1 MNKFK
6 IKERIEKLK
15 KEINHHRYLYHVLD
29 KQEISDAALDS
40 LKHELFLLEQ
50 KYPEFLTSDS
60 PSQRVGGKPLEKF
73 KKVRHKFPMLS
84 LSDVFNQEE
93 LENWKNRIQK
103 ISATFN
109 TSCRDERSTRS
120 VEALEYFS
128 ELKIDGFAV
137 SLIYK
142 NGIFFCGSTRGDGK
156 IGEDV
161 TQNLKTIELIPLKLF
176 FHSSFFKMPP
186 TNALDKKIQKNLEKI
201 IKKGTL
207 EIRGEVYMAKKV
219 FEKINQER
227 LKKGEPVYANPR
239 NIAAGSIRQ
248 LDSKITDSRDLEFLA
263 YDLITDIRQEN
274 HSEEHKILPALGFK
288 ADQGRVCGNIKEI
301 IDFFEF
307 IQKKRKKLPYQIDG
321 IVISVNNNS
330 LHKKLGTVG
339 KAPRGSIALKFP
351 AEEATTQVEN
361 ICVQVGRTGAL
372 TPVAYLKPVNIEGIT
387 ITRATLH
394 NEDEIKKLDV
404 RIGDTVIVRRAGDV
418 IPDIVKVLPGLRTG
432 KEKKFQMPKNCPI
445 CGAKTKRISGEVA
458 VYCSNEN
465 CFAKEKEELIHFVSR
480 KAFNIEGLGEKIIE
494 HLMNEGLI
502 SSMADIFYLKKGDLE
517 LLERF
522 AEKSAKN
529 LIQSIEESKKIPLAR
544 FIYALGIRHV
554 GEETARLVTRQ
565 SAISNRPA
573 RNAFGVANAGGQL
586 ANIEDLI
593 KYFQNVS
600 LEELENV
607 QDIGPIVGKSIYDFF
622 HNEKKLKLL
631 KKLGRAGVE
640 VNLPQ
645 SLQKIN
651 FRISGKT
658 FVLTGSMETLSRE
671 QAKEKIRN
679 LGGNVSNSVSK
690 NTAYLVAGENPGSKF
705 KKAKKLGIKIL
716 DEGEFL
722 KMIK

>member
-50 KYPEFLTSDS
+50 KYPEFLAPDS
-60 PSQRVGGKPLEKF
+60 PSQRIGGKPLKKF
-73 KKVRHKFPMLS
+73 EKVRHKFPMLS
-84 LSDVFNQEE
+84 LNDVFNQEE
-93 LENWKNRIQK
+93 LEDWKNRIQK
-103 ISATFN
+103 IGATFN
-109 TSCRDERSTRS
+109 TSCRDECSTRS
-120 VEALEYFS
+120 VEALEYFA

-142 NGIFFCGSTRGDGK
+142 DGVFFCGSTRGDGK

-161 TQNLKTIELIPLKLF
+161 TQNLKTIKSIPLKL
-176 FHSSFFKMPP
+176 SFCEKIE
-186 TNALDKKIQKNLEKI
+186 DKKIRRNLEKI

-227 LKKGEPVYANPR
+227 LEEGEPIYANPR

-248 LDSKITDSRDLEFLA
+248 LNPKVSASRDLEFLA
-263 YDLITDIRQEN
+263 YDLITDIGQEN

-288 ADQGRVCGNIKEI
+288 ADQGKVCGNIKEL

-321 IVISVNNNS
+321 IVINVNNNS
-330 LHKKLGTVG
+330 LHKKLGAVG

-361 ICVQVGRTGAL
+361 ICVQVGRTGVL
-372 TPVAYLKPVNIEGIT
+372 TPVAYLKPVSIEGIT
-387 ITRATLH
+387 VTRATLH

-404 RIGDTVIVRRAGDV
+404 RIDDTVIIQRAGDV

-432 KEKKFQMPKNCPI
+432 NEKKFQMPKNCPI

-517 LLERF
+517 PLERF
-522 AEKSAKN
+522 AKKSAEN

-544 FIYALGIRHV
+544 FIYALGIRHI
-554 GEETARLVTRQ
+554 GEETARLLARQ
-565 SAISNRPA
+565 TANGKRHPA
-573 RNAFGVANAGGQL
+573 S
-586 ANIEDLI
+586 IEDLVGF
-593 KYFQNVS
+593 FQKISV
-600 LEELENV
+600 EELENI
-607 QDIGPIVGKSIYDFF
+607 QDIGPVVGKSVYGFF

-631 KKLGRAGVE
+631 KKLGEAGVNINTE
-640 VNLPQ
+640 VKLRQNLP
-645 SLQKIN
+645 KFN
-651 FRISGKT
+651 FLISGKT
-658 FVLTGSMETLSRE
+658 FVLTGSMKALSRE
-671 QAKEKIRN
+671 QAKEKIRD
-679 LGGNVSNSVSK
+679 LGGKISSSISK
-690 NTAYLVAGENPGSKF
+690 KTDYLVAGENPGSKF
-705 KKAKKLGIKIL
+705 EKAKKIGIKIL
-716 DEGEFL
+716 NEGEFL

>member
-6 IKERIEKLK
+6 IEQRIKRLK

-73 KKVRHKFPMLS
+73 KKIRHKFPMLS
-84 LSDVFNQEE
+84 LNDVFNHEE

-103 ISATFN
+103 LVF
-109 TSCRDERSTRS
+109 TRQS
-120 VEALEYFS
+120 FAEQNLSGQGQKLKYFT

-142 NGIFFCGSTRGDGK
+142 DGIFFCGSTRGDGK

-161 TQNLKTIELIPLKLF
+161 TQNLKTIKSIPLKL
-176 FHSSFFKMPP
+176 SFCEKIR
-186 TNALDKKIQKNLEKI
+186 NKKIRHNLEKI
-201 IKKGTL
+201 IKRGTF

-227 LKKGEPVYANPR
+227 LKKGESVYANPR

-263 YDLITDIRQEN
+263 YDLIADIGQEN

-288 ADQGRVCGNIKEI
+288 TDQGKVCGSIKEI
-301 IDFFEF
+301 IGFFES
-307 IQKKRKKLPYQIDG
+307 IQKKREKLPYQIDG

-330 LHKKLGTVG
+330 LHKKLGIVG

-351 AEEATTQVEN
+351 AKEATTQVEN

-404 RIGDTVIVRRAGDV
+404 LIGDTVIVQRAGDV

-445 CGAKTKRISGEVA
+445 CGAKNKRISGEVA

-494 HLMNEGLI
+494 HLMNEGLV
-502 SSMADIFYLKKGDLE
+502 SSAADIFYLKKGDLE
-517 LLERF
+517 PLERF
-522 AEKSAKN
+522 AEKSAEN
-529 LIQSIEESKKIPLAR
+529 LIQSIKESKKISLSR

-554 GEETARLVTRQ
+554 GEETARLLAQQTADSRQ
-565 SAISNRPA
+565 QT
-573 RNAFGVANAGGQL
+573 AGIG
-586 ANIEDLI
+586 DLI
-593 KYFQNVS
+593 DFFQNIS
-600 LEELENV
+600 LEELEDI
-607 QDIGPIVGKSIYDFF
+607 QDIGPIIGKSVYDFF
-622 HNEKKLKLL
+622 HSEKKLKLL
-631 KKLGRAGVE
+631 KNLSRVGVE
-640 VNLPQ
+640 VNFP
-645 SLQKIN
+645 QKIRKVN
-651 FRISGKT
+651 FPLSGKT

-679 LGGNVSNSVSK
+679 LGGNVSSSISK
-690 NTAYLVAGENPGSKF
+690 NTDYLVAGENPGSKF
-705 KKAKKLGIKIL
+705 GKAEKLGIKIL
-716 DEGEFL
+716 NENKFL

>member
-1 MNKFK
+1 MVKFEVK
-6 IKERIEKLK
+6 QRIEKLK
-15 KEINHHRYLYHVLD
+15 KEINHHRYLYHILD

-50 KYPEFLTSDS
+50 KCPEFLTSDS
-60 PSQRVGGKPLEKF
+60 PSQRIGGKPLEKF
-73 KKVRHKFPMLS
+73 KKVQHKFPMLS
-84 LSDVFNQEE
+84 LNDVFNQKE
-93 LENWKNRIQK
+93 LEDWKNRIQK
-103 ISATFN
+103 LAF
-109 TSCRDERSTRS
+109 TRQS
-120 VEALEYFS
+120 FAEQNLGGQREKLKYFA

-156 IGEDV
+156 VGEDV
-161 TQNLKTIELIPLKLF
+161 TQNLKTIESIPLKLSI
-176 FHSSFFKMPP
+176 HSELFK
-186 TNALDKKIQKNLEKI
+186 TLQKNLERK
-201 IKKGTL
+201 IKKGIL

-227 LKKGEPVYANPR
+227 QAKGEPVYANPR

-248 LDSKITDSRDLEFLA
+248 LDSKITNSRDLEFLA
-263 YDLITDIRQEN
+263 YDLITDIEQEN
-274 HSEEHKILPALGFK
+274 HSEEHKILPTLGFK
-288 ADQGRVCGNIKEI
+288 TDQGKICKNIEEI

-321 IVISVNNNS
+321 IVISINNNS
-330 LHKKLGTVG
+330 LYKKLGVVG

-418 IPDIVKVLPGLRTG
+418 IPNIVKVLPGLRTG
-432 KEKKFQMPKNCPI
+432 KEKKFKMPKNCPI

-465 CFAKEKEELIHFVSR
+465 CFAKEKEGLIHFVSR

-502 SSMADIFYLKKGDLE
+502 PSAADIFYLKKGDLE
-517 LLERF
+517 PLERF
-522 AEKSAKN
+522 AEKSAEN
-529 LIQSIEESKKIPLAR
+529 LIQSIEKAKKISLAR

-554 GEETARLVTRQ
+554 GEETARLLSQQTANSKQ
-565 SAISNRPA
+565 PA
-573 RNAFGVANAGGQL
+573 RNAFGVADVGGQT

-593 KYFQNVS
+593 SFFQNIS
-600 LEELENV
+600 LEELENI
-607 QDIGPIVGKSIYDFF
+607 QDIGPIVGKSIYIFF
-622 HNEKKLKLL
+622 HNEKKIKLL
-631 KKLGRAGVE
+631 KKLSRAGVE

-645 SLQKIN
+645 KIRKVSFSL
-651 FRISGKT
+651 SGKI

-679 LGGNVSNSVSK
+679 LGGNISNSVSR
-690 NTAYLVAGENPGSKF
+690 NTDYLVYGENPGSKF
-705 KKAKKLGIKIL
+705 EKAKKLEIKIL
-716 DEGEFL
+716 NENEFL

>member
-6 IKERIEKLK
+6 IKGRIEKLK

-40 LKHELFLLEQ
+40 LKHELSLFEQ

-84 LSDVFNQEE
+84 LNDVFNQKE
-93 LENWKNRIQK
+93 LEDWKNRIQK
-103 ISATFN
+103 LAF
-109 TSCRDERSTRS
+109 TRQS
-120 VEALEYFS
+120 FVEQNLGGQGQKLKYFA

-142 NGIFFCGSTRGDGK
+142 DGVFFCGSTRGDGK

-161 TQNLKTIELIPLKLF
+161 TQNLKTIESIPLKLF
-176 FHSSFFKMPP
+176 IHSELFKIFP

-201 IKKGTL
+201 IKKGTF
-207 EIRGEVYMAKKV
+207 EIRGEVYMAKRV
-219 FEKINQER
+219 FKKINQER

-248 LDSKITDSRDLEFLA
+248 LDSKITNSRDLEFLS
-263 YDLITDIRQEN
+263 YDLITDIGQKN
-274 HSEEHKILPALGFK
+274 HSEEHKILSVLGFK
-288 ADQGRVCGNIKEI
+288 ADQGRACESVKDIMN
-301 IDFFEF
+301 FFES
-307 IQKKRKKLPYQIDG
+307 IQKKREKLPYQIDG
-321 IVISVNNNS
+321 IVINVNNNS
-330 LHKKLGTVG
+330 LHKKLGAAG

-372 TPVAYLKPVNIEGIT
+372 TPVACLKPVNIEGIT

-404 RIGDTVIVRRAGDV
+404 RIGDTVIVQRAGDV

-432 KEKKFQMPKNCPI
+432 KEKKFQMPENCPI

-458 VYCSNEN
+458 IYCSNEN
-465 CFAKEKEELIHFVSR
+465 CFAKEKEELKHFVSR
-480 KAFNIEGLGEKIIE
+480 KAFNIDGLGEKIIE

-517 LLERF
+517 PLERF
-522 AEKSAKN
+522 AEKSAEN
-529 LIQSIEESKKIPLAR
+529 LIQSIKKSKKILLAR

-554 GEETARLVTRQ
+554 GEETANILVESQ
-565 SAISNRPA
+565 KLEVKSI
-573 RNAFGVANAGGQL
+573 G
-586 ANIEDLI
+586 DLI
-593 KYFQNVS
+593 SFFQNIS
-600 LEELENV
+600 LEELENI
-607 QDIGPIVGKSIYDFF
+607 QDIGPIVGKSIYSFF
-622 HNEKKLKLL
+622 HNEKKIKLL
-631 KKLGRAGVE
+631 KDLSKAGVE
-640 VNLPQ
+640 IKFPRNLP
-645 SLQKIN
+645 KFN
-651 FRISGKT
+651 FRIAGKT
-658 FVLTGSMETLSRE
+658 FILTGSMETLSRE

-679 LGGNVSNSVSK
+679 LGGSVSNSVSK
-690 NTAYLVAGENPGSKF
+690 NSDYLVAGENPGSKF
-705 KKAKKLGIKIL
+705 EKARKLGIKIL
-716 DEGEFL
+716 NEDEFL

>member
-6 IKERIEKLK
+6 IEQRIKRLK
-15 KEINHHRYLYHVLD
+15 KEINYHRYLYHVLD

-50 KYPEFLTSDS
+50 KYPEFLTFDS

-73 KKVRHKFPMLS
+73 KKVCHRFPMLS
-84 LSDVFNQEE
+84 LGDVFNQEE
-93 LENWKNRIQK
+93 LKNWEERIQK
-103 ISATFN
+103 LAPGQK
-109 TSCRDERSTRS
+109 
-120 VEALEYFS
+120 LKYFA

-142 NGIFFCGSTRGDGK
+142 DGIFFCGSTRGDGR

-161 TQNLKTIELIPLKLF
+161 TQNLKTIESIPLKLSI
-176 FHSSFFKMPP
+176 HSMPFE
-186 TNALDKKIQKNLEKI
+186 TLRKGKKDKVSNLKALDKKIRKNLEKI

-219 FEKINQER
+219 FEKINQKR
-227 LKKGEPVYANPR
+227 LEKSEPVYANPR

-263 YDLITDIRQEN
+263 YDLITDIGQKS

-288 ADQGRVCGNIKEI
+288 TDQGKICGSVKKI
-301 IDFFEF
+301 IDFFKS

-321 IVISVNNNS
+321 IVISVNNN
-330 LHKKLGTVG
+330 LLYKKLGVVG

-404 RIGDTVIVRRAGDV
+404 RIGDTVIVQRAGDV

-480 KAFNIEGLGEKIIE
+480 KAFNIEGLGKKIIE

-502 SSMADIFYLKKGDLE
+502 FSAADIFYFKKGDLE
-517 LLERF
+517 PLERF
-522 AEKSAKN
+522 AEKSAEN
-529 LIQSIEESKKIPLAR
+529 LIQSIEKAKKISLAR

-554 GEETARLVTRQ
+554 GEETARLLAQQT
-565 SAISNRPA
+565 
-573 RNAFGVANAGGQL
+573 ANSKQQTT
-586 ANIEDLI
+586 NIEDLI
-593 KYFQNVS
+593 DFFQKIS
-600 LEELENV
+600 LEELENI
-607 QDIGPIVGKSIYDFF
+607 QDIGPIVGKSIYSFF
-622 HNEKKLKLL
+622 HSEKSLKLL
-631 KKLGRAGVE
+631 KDLSKAGVE

-645 SLQKIN
+645 NLQKVS

-679 LGGNVSNSVSK
+679 LGGNISSSVSK
-690 NTAYLVAGENPGSKF
+690 NMDYLVCGKNPGSKF
-705 KKAKKLGIKIL
+705 EKAKKLGIKIL
-716 DEGEFL
+716 NEGEFL

>member
-6 IKERIEKLK
+6 IGQRIEKLK

-40 LKHELFLLEQ
+40 LKHELFILEQ

-73 KKVRHKFPMLS
+73 KKISHKIPMLS
-84 LSDVFNQEE
+84 LNDVFNQEE
-93 LENWKNRIQK
+93 LENWENRIQK
-103 ISATFN
+103 LISN
-109 TSCRDERSTRS
+109 TAGTRY
-120 VEALEYFS
+120 LETGAEYLRMKYFV

-142 NGIFFCGSTRGDGK
+142 NGIFFCGSTRGDGR

-161 TQNLKTIELIPLKLF
+161 TQNLKTIESIPLKLSI
-176 FHSSFFKMPP
+176 HSSFFKMLPA
-186 TNALDKKIQKNLEKI
+186 NALDKKIQKNLEKI
-201 IKKGTL
+201 IKKGTF

-227 LKKGEPVYANPR
+227 LKKGDPVYANPR

-248 LDSKITDSRDLEFLA
+248 LNSKITNSRDLEFLA
-263 YDLITDIRQEN
+263 YDLITDIGQEN

-288 ADQGRVCGNIKEI
+288 TDQGKVCKNIGEI
-301 IDFFEF
+301 IDLFKS

-321 IVISVNNNS
+321 IVISVNNNL
-330 LHKKLGTVG
+330 LHKKLGVVG

-361 ICVQVGRTGAL
+361 ICVQVGRTGTL
-372 TPVAYLKPVNIEGIT
+372 TPVAYLKPVSIEGIT

-404 RIGDTVIVRRAGDV
+404 RIGDTVIVQRAGDV

-445 CGAKTKRISGEVA
+445 CGAKTKRIFGEVT

-522 AEKSAKN
+522 AEKSAEN
-529 LIQSIEESKKIPLAR
+529 LIQSIEKSKKIPLER

-554 GEETARLVTRQ
+554 GEETANILVKSQ
-565 SAISNRPA
+565 KSK
-573 RNAFGVANAGGQL
+573 VK
-586 ANIEDLI
+586 NIEDLI
-593 KYFQNVS
+593 LFFQRIS
-600 LEELENV
+600 LEELENI
-607 QDIGPIVGKSIYDFF
+607 QDIGPIVGKSIYSFF
-622 HNEKKLKLL
+622 HSEKKLKLL
-631 KKLGRAGVE
+631 KNLSKTGVE

-645 SLQKIN
+645 KIGKVS
-651 FRISGKT
+651 FPFTGKT
-658 FVLTGSMETLSRE
+658 FVLTGSMEILNRE

-679 LGGNVSNSVSK
+679 LGGNVSSSISK
-690 NTAYLVAGENPGSKF
+690 NTDYLVCGENPGSKF
-705 KKAKKLGIKIL
+705 EKAKKIGIKIL
-716 DEGEFL
+716 NEGEFL